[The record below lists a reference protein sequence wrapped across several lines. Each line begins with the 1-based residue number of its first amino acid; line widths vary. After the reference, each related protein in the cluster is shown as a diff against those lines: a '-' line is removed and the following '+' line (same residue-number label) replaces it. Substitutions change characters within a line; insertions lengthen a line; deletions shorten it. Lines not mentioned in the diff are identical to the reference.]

1 MTLQG
6 GNMLS
11 GRRTQFYVTQTVLSP
26 RKTKKMVVM
35 NGMERVSVVL
45 VSPKNPQNVGSV
57 LRIAANMNVGRVI
70 LVDPR
75 CDPEDPV
82 ISTVACNSPLLPE
95 KLHVEDTLSGAL
107 KESMVS
113 LCFSRRAGKGR
124 RTVPS
129 LAAFLENEPRSFYL
143 QYLRDTGSDDNSIML
158 VFGREESGLTEDEVN
173 ACGHCIEIP
182 SNPSFPSLNLSHAVA
197 VIVSQLY
204 QFCSIHGTTDTD
216 DTPNNQDQQ
225 ATHEEVEA
233 LFQQFT
239 HCLDTLNIDS
249 AESRGGGD
257 KSNHGRRKLAPGHVR
272 TILLRSKATQRE
284 VRSLFNLVKSIES
297 SIDPH
302 SK

>member
-1 MTLQG
+1 MTMEG

-11 GRRTQFYVTQTVLSP
+11 GRRALHASRMILSP
-26 RKTKKMVVM
+26 RRRKTLIVL
-35 NGMERVSVVL
+35 NGMERVGVVL

-57 LRIAANMNVGRVI
+57 LRIAGNMNVGKVI

-82 ISTVACNSPLLPE
+82 IATVACNSPLLPA

-124 RTVPS
+124 KTVPS
-129 LAAFLENEPRSFYL
+129 LATFLDNEPASFYS
-143 QYLRDTGSDDNSIML
+143 QYLRDNSDDTSIML

-182 SNPSFPSLNLSHAVA
+182 SNSSFPSLNLSHAVA
-197 VIVSQLY
+197 VIASQLY
-204 QFCSIHGTTDTD
+204 QFCSVHSTDKDHTSG
-216 DTPNNQDQQ
+216 NQDPQ
-225 ATHEEVEA
+225 ATHEELEA
-233 LFQQFT
+233 LFQQFI
-239 HCLDTLNIDS
+239 HCLETLNIDT

-272 TILLRSKATQRE
+272 SILLRSKATQRE

-297 SIDPH
+297 SANLP
-302 SK
+302 SGE